1 MDLDQFDEARS
12 YLEIASNEFGSDESV
27 LKDIESAKKDIAK
40 AEKKFEKKLKKDAE
54 KNRAQKEESSLLN

>member
-1 MDLDQFDEARS
+1 MTQPGDERK
-12 YLEIASNEFGSDESV
+12 NELWLGLFFLFFV